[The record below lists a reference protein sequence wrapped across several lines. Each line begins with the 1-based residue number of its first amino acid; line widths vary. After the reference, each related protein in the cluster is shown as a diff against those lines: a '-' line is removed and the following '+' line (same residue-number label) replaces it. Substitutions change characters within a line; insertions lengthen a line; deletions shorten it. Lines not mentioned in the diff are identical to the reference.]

1 MLQSITQ
8 KLGFKLILWNTLHK
22 GNFNEH
28 VEGMK
33 LDLSGSVGGENL
45 NFSTNF
51 MKNVNII

>member
-8 KLGFKLILWNTLHK
+8 NLGFKLIFWNTLHK

-33 LDLSGSVGGENL
+33 LDLSGSVVGGGYL
-45 NFSTNF
+45 NFSTIF
-51 MKNVNII
+51 M